1 MSPAW
6 PSLRSCAHRAA
17 RVRLAVC
24 LAAGLFGSLTSTG
37 CQTYPY
43 DPAKATRAYPSQLS
57 QVSVVDIPVIPD
69 VGEGTIT
76 IVNAT
81 PVSYTDFDLWL
92 NRRYMRR
99 VESLKAGEQI
109 SLHIES
115 FWDERG
121 EGPFPGGWFRYYQP
135 TPIVL
140 AQIQT
145 APDQPLIGLS
155 ATRPINVNR

>member
-1 MSPAW
+1 MSAATPRTTQALHPA
-6 PSLRSCAHRAA
+6 RAS
-17 RVRLAVC
+17 
-24 LAAGLFGSLTSTG
+24 LAALGCAVALGWAAG

-43 DPAKATRAYPSQLS
+43 DPLKATRAYPAQLP
-57 QVSVVDIPVIPD
+57 QQEVVEIQVIPD
-69 VGEGTIT
+69 VNNGTIT

-81 PVSYTDFDLWL
+81 ATSYKAFDLWI
-92 NRRYMRR
+92 NRRYVRH
-99 VESLKAGEQI
+99 VDELLAGQTLVLSI
-109 SLHIES
+109 DT

-145 APDQPLIGLS
+145 DEKSPLIGLS
-155 ATRPINVNR
+155 ATRPVTVNR

>member
-1 MSPAW
+1 MSAATP
-6 PSLRSCAHRAA
+6 CATQALHPVRAS
-17 RVRLAVC
+17 
-24 LAAGLFGSLTSTG
+24 LAALGCAAALCWSAG

-43 DPAKATRAYPSQLS
+43 DPLKATRAYPAQLPQQ
-57 QVSVVDIPVIPD
+57 QVVEIQVIPD
-69 VGEGTIT
+69 VNNGTIT

-81 PVSYTDFDLWL
+81 ATSYKAFDLWI
-92 NRRYMRR
+92 NRRYVRH
-99 VESLKAGEQI
+99 VDELLAGQTLVLPI
-109 SLHIES
+109 DT

-145 APDQPLIGLS
+145 DDKSPLIGLS
-155 ATRPINVNR
+155 ATRPVTVNR